1 MKVPAGSEVYKHGT
15 VQQCSGIGLAW
26 SDEDLNE
33 AMGGKVITI
42 LFDDKGKANI
52 TAILTPLADTS
63 HTREALDRILAD
75 REDFEN
81 WKVGEAI
88 AEAYLTD
95 HRSCYFPWPDG
106 HDERKSGSSLPGA
119 DLVGLSSDDNGDCLA
134 FGEVKTSSD
143 KNYPPS
149 SMYGE
154 TGLKKQLEDLRDD
167 ELIRDKL
174 LIYLALRAR
183 AASWRSRFKTAS
195 ERYLKDSSDVQLYG
209 VLIRDVQPNDQ
220 DLRYRIDSLSID
232 RPSKTRIELIAL
244 YLPEDCINS
253 LGEMA
258 SQLKGLH

>member
-1 MKVPAGSEVYKHGT
+1 MKVPAGSEVYRHGT
-15 VQQCSGIGLAW
+15 IQQCSGIGLSW
-26 SDEDLNE
+26 SNEDLSL
-33 AMGGKVITI
+33 AMGEKVTAI
-42 LFDDKGKANI
+42 LFDDHGKVNV
-52 TAILTPLADTS
+52 TAILTPLTDT
-63 HTREALDRILAD
+63 HYTQDALDRILTD
-75 REDFEN
+75 RENFEN

-88 AEAYLTD
+88 AEAYLID

-119 DLVGLSSDDNGDCLA
+119 DLVGLSSDDGGDCLA

-143 KNYPPS
+143 KSYPPG

-183 AASWRSRFKTAS
+183 AAPWRSRFEAAS
-195 ERYLKDSSDVQLYG
+195 KRYLKDSSDVQLYG
-209 VLIRDVQPNDQ
+209 ILIRDVQPNKQ
-220 DLRYRIDSLSID
+220 DLRSRVDSLNVD

-244 YLPEDCINS
+244 YLPEDCIDS

-258 SQLKGLH
+258 SRLRGLH